1 MALSDILEALTLGG
15 AGAVSGYASAK
26 EQERARQERERARM
40 DEQRYRQQMLD
51 MRERELVESRLKE
64 ERDEQREMGR
74 LGYRLARPDEPT
86 GPMTFSPRNVQ
97 IPEYDF
103 DSAELARPQT
113 IPAPR
118 VEGGR
123 IAGTGAAAA
132 PEQTFSAVARALED
146 YKGPE
151 VRPAARERTY
161 EGPEISLEAPE
172 RRGFE
177 RVDVGDRTYLR
188 PDEELLKR
196 IDTEREEA
204 KKEEEIARKAN
215 SLFQSLGGEITME
228 QADAIV
234 RANSDLGNYVMTPYQ
249 RASLEIQ
256 RARQAEGDDIN
267 INTVRNRVDNM
278 IRRGKEREFVDD
290 IGNVQKVQEDYTL
303 EEIAA
308 LVEEQARLYEKDP
321 SDVYPDYDKIKAELA
336 KGNPIGE
343 RQSEILQQSIM
354 RSQPQAPLI
363 DPFMDAELKLMFDQD
378 TMSTRLNELNDEL
391 NENRRRGRR
400 NFLDVATGRSIP
412 SRGT

>member
-1 MALSDILEALTLGG
+1 MALSDILEVLSLGG
-15 AGAVSGYASAK
+15 SGAIRGYQSAK
-26 EQERARQERERARM
+26 EEERARQERERARM
-40 DEQRYRQQMLD
+40 DELRYRQQMLD

-64 ERDEQREMGR
+64 AREEQREMGR

-123 IAGTGAAAA
+123 VAGTGAAAA
-132 PEQTFSAVARALED
+132 PGQTYSAVARALED

-151 VRPAARERTY
+151 VRPVARERTY
-161 EGPEISLEAPE
+161 EGPEISIEAPE

-196 IDTEREEA
+196 IDKEREEA
-204 KKEEEIARKAN
+204 EKEEEIQRKAN

-234 RANSDLGNYVMTPYQ
+234 RSGSDLSDYAMTPYQ
-249 RASLEIQ
+249 KASLEIQ
-256 RARQAEGDDIN
+256 RARQTDENKIN
-267 INTVRNRVDNM
+267 INTLRNRFDTL
-278 IRRGKEREFVDD
+278 IRRGKDAVEYSRTGEPKQVTR
-290 IGNVQKVQEDYTL
+290 DYTAA
-303 EEIAA
+303 EIVDEA
-308 LVEEQARLYEKDP
+308 EKFARLYEKDP
-321 SDVYPDYDKIKAELA
+321 SDIYPDYEMLKDSLRPRTPDEVQGARARFDVSRDLN
-336 KGNPIGE
+336 GFNVGDN
-343 RQSEILQQSIM
+343 QSL
-354 RSQPQAPLI
+354 LI
-363 DPFMDAELKLMFDQD
+363 DADMADELESLFDQS
-378 TMSTRLNELNDEL
+378 TMTPRFNEMTAGQRKAN
-391 NENRRRGRR
+391 R
-400 NFLDVATGRSIP
+400 NFATDNYFT
-412 SRGT
+412 RGAI